1 MKVLNE
7 EEIRTE
13 KSFDSIESKKKLAF
27 ICVHNSCRSQI
38 AEALAKKNIS
48 HKFEI
53 YSAGTDISKGLNKD
67 AIRLMKELY
76 NIDIEKT
83 QHSKLLNEIPNVDI
97 IITMG
102 CDVECPNHLCL
113 ERYDWGLEDPSG
125 KTDIEFKKII
135 KQIEENIM
143 NFL

>member
-53 YSAGTDISKGLNKD
+53 YSAGTDISFICVHNSCRSQI
-67 AIRLMKELY
+67 AEA
-76 NIDIEKT
+76 
-83 QHSKLLNEIPNVDI
+83 
-97 IITMG
+97 
-102 CDVECPNHLCL
+102 L
-113 ERYDWGLEDPSG
+113 E
-125 KTDIEFKKII
+125 KKIFRINLKYIQLELIFQKDLI
-135 KQIEENIM
+135 KM
-143 NFL
+143 R